1 MCSHYTFTT
10 YLASKYVSFSP
21 SHLKKYICCDTV
33 SYHHGYLISNWICS
47 CLFLVFFWLCPQCEW
62 KWGMQ
67 AWRECWEERKQPGWR
82 VDWRIA
88 NRSQT
93 GRNPCQ
99 LCLPTPPPPL
109 STSAWISGRHA
120 RWHSKFVTCCKDLQ
134 LCFHY
139 FICHRFSGE
148 YDTIDLLLVDM
159 ELITSVYVRLC
170 AILIINFF

>member
-10 YLASKYVSFSP
+10 HLASEYVRFSP

-33 SYHHGYLISNWICS
+33 SYHHVYLISNWICS

-67 AWRECWEERKQPGWR
+67 AWRECWEERKQPGWH

-99 LCLPTPPPPL
+99 LCLPTPP
-109 STSAWISGRHA
+109 S
-120 RWHSKFVTCCKDLQ
+120 
-134 LCFHY
+134 
-139 FICHRFSGE
+139 
-148 YDTIDLLLVDM
+148 
-159 ELITSVYVRLC
+159 VRLSESV
-170 AILIINFF
+170 AVMLADIQTLLPAVKIYSFVSITLSVTASVVNMTQ

>member
-10 YLASKYVSFSP
+10 HLASKYVRFSP

-33 SYHHGYLISNWICS
+33 SCHHVYLISNWICS

-67 AWRECWEERKQPGWR
+67 AWRECWEERKQPGWH

-99 LCLPTPPPPL
+99 LCLPTPPRPP
-109 STSAWISGRHA
+109 S
-120 RWHSKFVTCCKDLQ
+120 
-134 LCFHY
+134 
-139 FICHRFSGE
+139 
-148 YDTIDLLLVDM
+148 
-159 ELITSVYVRLC
+159 VRLSESVAVMLADIQSLLP
-170 AILIINFF
+170 AIKIYSFVSITLSVTASVVNMTQ